1 MCVPVFI
8 ASFVSEDYP
17 SSTYVKRLLMEFT
30 PFLFFAMSL
39 IEIISG
45 TISGPFAV
53 RESFTARNHFYGPAH
68 LQPTNEQKQGERL
81 S

>member
-1 MCVPVFI
+1 
-8 ASFVSEDYP
+8 
-17 SSTYVKRLLMEFT
+17 MEFT
-30 PFLFFAMSL
+30 PFLFFAMSF